1 MCQDWSQSNSKSFLY
16 LFVWVPALIVVPM
29 LGAYVPKAMIDSI
42 EAGVSIPQLVLN
54 ITLISGGIAA
64 ASWIG
69 PFMQQKM
76 QGAAQI
82 IRMRYAVMAF
92 NKLMT
97 CDYVDVE
104 SLAGRERFER
114 RRRFTGN
121 DGMPY
126 SSYFCIVVCQL
137 AVAVFGLLTS
147 AALLVKLPVLMLVL
161 ILAASAAEFFV
172 FLQEF
177 RYDEK
182 VGTKI
187 SQFYMRL
194 NYFYRTSH
202 DFFAGKDVR
211 LYGLSDWFARITA
224 GGMQSLVKEQNKD
237 LRVSVTVTN
246 GRALISM
253 LRDLAAYFFLIAAVL
268 NESITVS
275 DFIFYFGIVTGFSGY
290 ISVLLYQLRALKQ

>member
-1 MCQDWSQSNSKSFLY
+1 MQEKREKIRYLDNIRYMFQNWAKWNSKSFLY
-16 LFVWVPALIVVPM
+16 LVVWVPALIVVPM

-42 EAGVSIPQLVLN
+42 EAGVSIPQLVLK

-114 RRRFTGN
+114 SRCFTGN

-177 RYDEK
+177 RY
-182 VGTKI
+182 T
-187 SQFYMRL
+187 L
-194 NYFYRTSH
+194 
-202 DFFAGKDVR
+202 A
-211 LYGLSDWFARITA
+211 
-224 GGMQSLVKEQNKD
+224 
-237 LRVSVTVTN
+237 LRCQ
-246 GRALISM
+246 L
-253 LRDLAAYFFLIAAVL
+253 
-268 NESITVS
+268 
-275 DFIFYFGIVTGFSGY
+275 
-290 ISVLLYQLRALKQ
+290 QLR